1 MNTLCMESGF
11 VSLNKQGED
20 LCGDFFTTVSD
31 DDATTF
37 VLSDGMGSGVK
48 ANILATLTAKIL
60 ATMTANHLSIRDS
73 VTTLAQTLPV
83 CSVRKLAYSTFT
95 LMQVL
100 PDWQVYLA
108 QFDNPQAILLRDGKS
123 VEYPTQELMVGDK
136 RILESRLTL
145 QSGDVFLLM
154 TDGVT
159 HAGLGN
165 LIPDGWQREGVLQYV
180 EEIYTPDL
188 SAKNLAARV
197 ADACRDLYLE
207 RIDDDVTVAV
217 FKMRTRQ
224 AVNLLVGPPR
234 QHEDDEAFMHRFFAS
249 EGTHIVCGGSTA
261 QMVSRY
267 LGRQLIISEDYV
279 DPDIPPV
286 AKIRGIDLV
295 TEGIVTLSRVLE
307 ISSRYASSQSIPSHW
322 DTRSDAATQIAR
334 VLLEDATDIHFF
346 CGKSGEPLPPI
357 PLPAHRFF
365 SENEHH
371 RKIGKDPAGNGQAGH
386 SGILLIFPETKTGK
400 EQILWFLIHK
410 YRS

>member
-83 CSVRKLAYSTFT
+83 CSVRKVAYSTFT

-123 VEYPTQELMVGDK
+123 LEYPTQELMVGDK

-180 EEIYTPDL
+180 EEIYTPEI

-197 ADACRDLYLE
+197 ADACRD
-207 RIDDDVTVAV
+207 
-217 FKMRTRQ
+217 
-224 AVNLLVGPPR
+224 
-234 QHEDDEAFMHRFFAS
+234 
-249 EGTHIVCGGSTA
+249 GSA
-261 QMVSRY
+261 G
-267 LGRQLIISEDYV
+267 L
-279 DPDIPPV
+279 
-286 AKIRGIDLV
+286 
-295 TEGIVTLSRVLE
+295 
-307 ISSRYASSQSIPSHW
+307 
-322 DTRSDAATQIAR
+322 
-334 VLLEDATDIHFF
+334 VLLAADLSPKSRKEAVRTAEQHGVRWFDAPFTMQEVEALLH
-346 CGKSGEPLPPI
+346 KR
-357 PLPAHRFF
+357 A
-365 SENEHH
+365 
-371 RKIGKDPAGNGQAGH
+371 
-386 SGILLIFPETKTGK
+386 GILAVSDKGFVKMFEKHLPEQKK
-400 EQILWFLIHK
+400 EDQIV
-410 YRS
+410 

>member
-180 EEIYTPDL
+180 EEIYTPEI

-346 CGKSGEPLPPI
+346 VGRAVNPSHQSPSLHIDFSLKMSIIEKLEKILREMGKRVTVE
-357 PLPAHRFF
+357 
-365 SENEHH
+365 
-371 RKIGKDPAGNGQAGH
+371 
-386 SGILLIFPETKTGK
+386 
-400 EQILWFLIHK
+400 
-410 YRS
+410 YC

>member
-346 CGKSGEPLPPI
+346 VGRAVNPSHQSPSLHIDFSLKMSIIEKLEKILREMGKRVTVE
-357 PLPAHRFF
+357 
-365 SENEHH
+365 
-371 RKIGKDPAGNGQAGH
+371 
-386 SGILLIFPETKTGK
+386 
-400 EQILWFLIHK
+400 
-410 YRS
+410 YC

>member
-180 EEIYTPDL
+180 EEIYTPEI

-307 ISSRYASSQSIPSHW
+307 MAGRYASSQSIPSHW

-346 CGKSGEPLPPI
+346 VGRAVNPSHQSPSLHIDFSLKMSIIEKLEKILREMGKRVTVE
-357 PLPAHRFF
+357 
-365 SENEHH
+365 
-371 RKIGKDPAGNGQAGH
+371 
-386 SGILLIFPETKTGK
+386 
-400 EQILWFLIHK
+400 
-410 YRS
+410 YC